1 MSPKKARTPTAEKA
15 SNPPGSSARPDIF
28 RYHDYQAFLRDWFAH
43 CKASQS
49 GFSLRSLAKQA
60 GLAAGYLPM
69 LLSGKRPLTGK
80 GLAKLAPFLGL
91 GGSERSFLEQLVVL
105 GTSDSHEARVDALER
120 MKRFQAYQKNN
131 PRETEAYEYLTHWY
145 YVAIREMAALPGFN
159 LDPLWIQSQLS
170 APVSLK
176 EIKDAVAFLLEN
188 GFLTLNADNTVR
200 PPQKSLDCSR
210 GVYRIALSKYHREIF
225 ELATRSI
232 ENAPNTERN
241 IQGHSFALSAENYS
255 KAQEI
260 VEEAIRKVQL
270 LGESEKNGDTVYHL
284 EVALFPMT
292 KRRNRG

>member
-1 MSPKKARTPTAEKA
+1 MRPKKVRTSVEK
-15 SNPPGSSARPDIF
+15 PEVF
-28 RYHDYQAFLRDWFAH
+28 RYHDYQVFLKDWLAY

-80 GLAKLAPFLGL
+80 GLAKIAPFLGL
-91 GGSERSFLEQLVVL
+91 NASERSFLEQLVIL

-131 PRETEAYEYLTHWY
+131 PRETETYEYLTHWY

-159 LDPLWIQSQLS
+159 LDPEWIQAQLA

-176 EIKDAVAFLLEN
+176 EIKDAVSFLIKN
-188 GFLTLNADNTVR
+188 GFLKLGPDNSIS
-200 PPQKSLDCSR
+200 PPDKALDCSR

-225 ELATRSI
+225 ELAAKSI
-232 ENAPNTERN
+232 ENVPNTERN
-241 IQGHSFALSAENYS
+241 IQGHSFALNAENYS

-270 LGESEKNGDTVYHL
+270 LGEAEKTGDTVYHL

-292 KRRNRG
+292 QRRNRG